1 MKKQNTEDV
10 LEKLTIRLPKSK
22 KEMIINIV
30 EKSSYNSISELVRA
44 GIDKELNMQIY
55 KDNLDFIIKELDNM
69 IDAKLEPL
77 IKAQRKMSAKHL
89 RTSAINTYLAGEV
102 LRRLLG
108 DDMHKN
114 FIQMLN
120 NARKKA
126 NYYINRDTEGMS
138 QKDLYDFYTIGEMYR
153 NE

>member
-1 MKKQNTEDV
+1 MKAENEEEKLVPIIVRIPKHKKEM
-10 LEKLTIRLPKSK
+10 LEKLATKQGKYEADVIRS
-22 KEMIINIV
+22 
-30 EKSSYNSISELVRA
+30 
-44 GIDKELNMQIY
+44 GIDKELDIQMY

-69 IDAKLEPL
+69 IDAKLNPF
-77 IKAQRKMSAKHL
+77 IKSQRKINAKHL

-102 LRRLLG
+102 LHRLLG

-114 FIQMLN
+114 FIEMLN

-126 NYYINRDTEGMS
+126 NYYITHDTEGMS
-138 QKDLYDFYTIGEMYR
+138 KKDLYDFYTIGEMYR

>member
-1 MKKQNTEDV
+1 MKEQKEEEKLVPVIVRIPKYKKDM
-10 LEKLTIRLPKSK
+10 LEKLATKQGKYEADVIRS
-22 KEMIINIV
+22 
-30 EKSSYNSISELVRA
+30 
-44 GIDKELNMQIY
+44 GIDKELDIQMY

-69 IDAKLEPL
+69 IEAKLDPF
-77 IKAQRKMSAKHL
+77 IKSQRKINAKHL

-102 LRRLLG
+102 LHRLLG

-114 FIQMLN
+114 FTQMLN

-126 NYYINRDTEGMS
+126 NYYINRDTENMS
-138 QKDLYDFYTIGEMYR
+138 KQDLYDFYTIGEMYR

>member
-1 MKKQNTEDV
+1 MKKKKEQDV
-10 LEKLTIRLPKSK
+10 LEKVTIRIPKHK
-22 KEMIINIV
+22 KEMLIKVV
-30 EKSSYNSISELVRA
+30 EKSSYNSIAELVRA

-69 IDAKLEPL
+69 IDAKLDPL
-77 IKAQRKMSAKHL
+77 IKSQRKINAKYL
-89 RTSAINTYLAGEV
+89 RTSAINTYLQGEV
-102 LRRLLG
+102 LYRLLG

-114 FIQMLN
+114 FIEMLN

-126 NYYINRDTEGMS
+126 NYYITHDTENMS
-138 QKDLYDFYTIGEMYR
+138 KQDLYDFYTIGEMYR